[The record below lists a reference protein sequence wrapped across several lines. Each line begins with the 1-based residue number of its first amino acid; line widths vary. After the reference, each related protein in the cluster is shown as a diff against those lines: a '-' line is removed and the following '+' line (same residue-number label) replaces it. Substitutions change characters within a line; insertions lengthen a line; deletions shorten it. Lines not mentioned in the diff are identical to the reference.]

1 MRELRPD
8 TKLFSNAEHV
18 VAPALEINVLAGKRP
33 PLLYGGLLCGIAE
46 RPKVNGLP
54 TNQEVGPAL
63 VVPLGQ
69 NLAELSKGK
78 AHERQL
84 RTRQP
89 SLLGHG
95 RQHLAQVGDPTFHPV
110 RQRISS
116 LESKRCPPALAGE
129 LQ

>member
-18 VAPALEINVLAGKRP
+18 VAAALEINVLAGKRP
-33 PLLYGGLLCGIAE
+33 PLLYGALLCRIAI

-54 TNQEVGPAL
+54 TNQEIRPAL
-63 VVPLGQ
+63 GIPLGQ

-89 SLLGHG
+89 GLLSHG
-95 RQHLAQVGDPTFHPV
+95 FQHLAQVGNPAFHSV
-110 RQRISS
+110 CQRISS
-116 LESKRCPPALAGE
+116 LERKRCPPALAGE